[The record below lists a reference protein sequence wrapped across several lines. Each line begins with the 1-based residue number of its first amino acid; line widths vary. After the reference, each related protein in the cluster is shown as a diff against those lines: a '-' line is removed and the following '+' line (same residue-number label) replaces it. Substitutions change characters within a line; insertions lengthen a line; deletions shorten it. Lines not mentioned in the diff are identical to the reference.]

1 MENGKP
7 ARVSAELGEE
17 KEATAEI
24 ASAGLGAAERI
35 PRGGRPPY
43 VPIKAL
49 GVGVTIRPALLLP
62 LGWPLGQG
70 GVRKRADPLLPIPL
84 QHSRRVGG

>member
-17 KEATAEI
+17 KEATAGI
-24 ASAGLGAAERI
+24 AGAGLGAAERI
-35 PRGGRPPY
+35 LRGGRPPY

-49 GVGVTIRPALLLP
+49 GV
-62 LGWPLGQG
+62 
-70 GVRKRADPLLPIPL
+70 
-84 QHSRRVGG
+84 VGHNPSCSPPPSGLASGPRGHPEKS

>member
-17 KEATAEI
+17 KEAAAGI
-24 ASAGLGAAERI
+24 AKAGLGAAERI
-35 PRGGRPPY
+35 PRGGRPTY

-49 GVGVTIRPALLLP
+49 G
-62 LGWPLGQG
+62 G
-70 GVRKRADPLLPIPL
+70 GGHNPPCSPPPSGLASGP
-84 QHSRRVGG
+84 GGHPEKS